1 MSGKHRLEISGG
13 DPATT
18 NNRMELSAAIFA
30 LQRLTEPCRIIL
42 HTDSQYLREGVT
54 KWIHGWKRKGWVTA
68 AKQPVKNVDLWKALD
83 SATSGHQIDWR
94 WVKGHAGNDG
104 NERCDGLAT
113 AEIAKIK
120 RLYSRAELKAM
131 LKANSADEASLF

>member
-30 LQRLTEPCRIIL
+30 LQRLTEPCRIII

-83 SATSGHQIDWR
+83 AATSGHQIDWR

-131 LKANSADEASLF
+131 LKANAADEASLF